1 MFKIPSPRRE
11 PFRLDLVPM
20 INIVFLLLIFFMLT
34 STAIKSSQ
42 EVDLPE
48 AVTSE
53 LTSERNVLII
63 ITSKGQV
70 EYEDKPISLDALLP
84 LLEGELYERE
94 KRIVEIQADKAVEF
108 ELFGNVIDIAK
119 QAGAVDFVLATVT
132 QESSKK

>member
-1 MFKIPSPRRE
+1 MSKFSPVRRE

-34 STAIKSSQ
+34 STAIKGSK

-53 LTSERNVLII
+53 PKAKHNALIV

-70 EYEDKPISLDALLP
+70 EYEGKPVSLDALYPILV
-84 LLEGELYERE
+84 EELYERE
-94 KRIVEIQADKAVEF
+94 KRIVEIRADKAVEF

-119 QAGAVDFVLATVT
+119 QAGAADFVLATVHRK
-132 QESSKK
+132 SSKK

>member
-63 ITSKGQV
+63 ITSKGQI

-132 QESSKK
+132 QKSSKK